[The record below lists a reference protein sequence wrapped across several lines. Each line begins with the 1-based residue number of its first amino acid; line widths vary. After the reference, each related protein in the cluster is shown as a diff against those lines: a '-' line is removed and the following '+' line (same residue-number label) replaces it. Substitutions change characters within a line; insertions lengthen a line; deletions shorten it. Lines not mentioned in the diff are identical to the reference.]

1 MEGKGGEQ
9 RAINLARGEASDRET
24 IVQHFHVFSFC
35 TLLTDKTLATTV
47 MKIPRESFT
56 LIQEEAWTRFDGN
69 LAAG

>member
-35 TLLTDKTLATTV
+35 TLLNDETLTTTV
-47 MKIPRESFT
+47 MKIPKESFT
-56 LIQEEAWTRFDGN
+56 LTQEETWTWFYEN
-69 LAAG
+69 PAAG

>member
-24 IVQHFHVFSFC
+24 IVRHFHVFSFC
-35 TLLTDKTLATTV
+35 TLLNDETLTTTV
-47 MKIPRESFT
+47 KKIPKESLT
-56 LIQEEAWTRFDGN
+56 LRPDETWTGFDGN